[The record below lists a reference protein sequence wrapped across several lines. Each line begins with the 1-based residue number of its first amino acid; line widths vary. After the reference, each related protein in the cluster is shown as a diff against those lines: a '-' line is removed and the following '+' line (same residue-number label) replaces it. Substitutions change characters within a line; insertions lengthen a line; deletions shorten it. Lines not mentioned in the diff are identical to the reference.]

1 MTKDSI
7 TAVNRA
13 IVMMLQGRIRFR
25 MVSLLR
31 SNCWWVYGWAP
42 RRRLQLPLSEQTG
55 SYAPPPKPEFSFRRP
70 IIALPEFPFWVHDT
84 IQYTSSCLRRVR
96 FLHLFPSQRLGQ
108 TGKGRLWDTKPGIAL
123 FPGVFSD
130 TSSSTPLLRP
140 YWFRFDATR
149 YYRNFHFA
157 FPAANHYTPICIRWR
172 SFSHSFQRQSPLPAP
187 RVLCP
192 GQKAVI
198 CPISKRFHR
207 HLPRQLPSVVQIDFA
222 WLPRQ
227 SARQRHSLPGSTA
240 PFQKPLRILPRK
252 RLIPKR

>member
-31 SNCWWVYGWAP
+31 SNCWWVAFAYCLWVYGWAP

-108 TGKGRLWDTKPGIAL
+108 TGKGRLRDTKPGFAP
-123 FPGVFSD
+123 FRSDFSD
-130 TSSSTPLLRP
+130 TTPSTPLRRP
-140 YWFRFDATR
+140 DWFRLAAAPIR
-149 YYRNFHFA
+149 
-157 FPAANHYTPICIRWR
+157 PAAAKPE
-172 SFSHSFQRQSPLPAP
+172 
-187 RVLCP
+187 
-192 GQKAVI
+192 
-198 CPISKRFHR
+198 
-207 HLPRQLPSVVQIDFA
+207 
-222 WLPRQ
+222 
-227 SARQRHSLPGSTA
+227 SAAACLRTGAASDGS
-240 PFQKPLRILPRK
+240 
-252 RLIPKR
+252 